1 MLLIYLAAKE
11 NIIQEGWI
19 MRSYTLVALLCLGCG
34 LGAASYKLF
43 VHEWNKLIL
52 THHWPQTF
60 CTMESCHTE
69 FGYWTL
75 HGLWPDKGDMCN
87 SSWHFNATLIEDL
100 MPQMKKFWP
109 DLLHSGPATSTVFW
123 KHEWIKHGT
132 CAVQSETLDT
142 EHKYFSKALEL
153 YSKLDLDGT
162 LKTHNIVPS
171 ETYYMLDDIEGVIQ
185 SFYKVKPKIQ
195 CYHPKKGEQILGQIE
210 ICFNKEYTL
219 MDCQT
224 SEEDT
229 INHPNDILSFQ
240 PYANAGFIVCDRNIK
255 VYYPPLKGKP

>member
-1 MLLIYLAAKE
+1 
-11 NIIQEGWI
+11 

-43 VHEWNKLIL
+43 V
-52 THHWPQTF
+52 
-60 CTMESCHTE
+60 
-69 FGYWTL
+69 
-75 HGLWPDKGDMCN
+75 
-87 SSWHFNATLIEDL
+87 
-100 MPQMKKFWP
+100 
-109 DLLHSGPATSTVFW
+109 

-171 ETYYMLDDIEGVIQ
+171 ETYYM
-185 SFYKVKPKIQ
+185 
-195 CYHPKKGEQILGQIE
+195 GEQILGQIE
-210 ICFNKEYTL
+210 ICFSKDYTL

-229 INHPNDILSFQ
+229 RNHPNDILSFQ
-240 PYANAGFIVCDRNIK
+240 PYSKAGFIVCDRNIK
-255 VYYPPLKGKP
+255 VYYPPVNGKP